1 MKTVETAK
9 EEILNSNITDKELNG
24 LLGDIREYLH
34 DIESAKELN
43 FSTINAFRKEEQK
56 LLDKFENCKRVSG
69 KQLISL
75 VLKDKLMVVLYVIVG
90 VLVISTCLA
99 FAFGW

>member
-1 MKTVETAK
+1 M
-9 EEILNSNITDKELNG
+9 
-24 LLGDIREYLH
+24 LGDIREYLY
-34 DIESAKELN
+34 DVESVKELN
-43 FSTINAFRKEEQK
+43 FSTINEFRKEEQK
-56 LLDKFENCKRVSG
+56 LFDKFENCKRVSG

-99 FAFGW
+99 FTFGW